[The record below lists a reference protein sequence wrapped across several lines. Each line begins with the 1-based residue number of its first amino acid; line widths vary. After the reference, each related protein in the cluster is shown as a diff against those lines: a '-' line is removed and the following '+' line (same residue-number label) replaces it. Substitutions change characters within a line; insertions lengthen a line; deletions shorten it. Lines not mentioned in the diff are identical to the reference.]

1 MGRGLSELRP
11 PRHRAD
17 LPVWLHRYNFHGKH
31 RNPQSKIS
39 INRLSEEFRRH
50 ISNNIPRAMPTPCY
64 HEEMMLEGLLEGLID
79 AVDVAR
85 DERSIRNAIKKFAV
99 SAGFDRYAYIHIHAD
114 NVVAYSDYPAE
125 WQDIYLKRRYSV
137 IDPVVTTAKR
147 GMKMFNWSAE
157 SRNAR
162 RSSRE
167 IRTFYSE
174 ASDFGIRSGV
184 SIPIGTSFGRT
195 AMITLASDRHR
206 VEVPPWD
213 PMRAALALAH
223 IHIHLSLALASSVK
237 TADVSLSTQ
246 EATSLSWSSHG
257 KSMNVIGDLLGI
269 KPRTVQF
276 YLDNARDKLG
286 ARSIAQAVRIAMEKK
301 LI

>member
-1 MGRGLSELRP
+1 MNGTL
-11 PRHRAD
+11 
-17 LPVWLHRYNFHGKH
+17 
-31 RNPQSKIS
+31 Q
-39 INRLSEEFRRH
+39 
-50 ISNNIPRAMPTPCY
+50 
-64 HEEMMLEGLLEGLID
+64 GLID
-79 AVDVAR
+79 AVDVAH
-85 DERSIRNAIKKFAV
+85 DERSIRKAINKFTV

-114 NVVAYSDYPAE
+114 DVVAYSDYPAE

-147 GMKMFNWSAE
+147 SMKMFDWSAE
-157 SRNAR
+157 SRNVR
-162 RSSRE
+162 RNSRE
-167 IRTFYSE
+167 IRAFHSE

-184 SIPIGTSFGRT
+184 SIPIGTSYGRT
-195 AMITLASDRHR
+195 AMITLASDRRR

-213 PMRAALALAH
+213 PMQAALALAH
-223 IHIHLSLALASSVK
+223 IHIHLSLAAASSVK
-237 TADVSLSTQ
+237 TANVTLSTQ

-257 KSMNVIGDLLGI
+257 KSMNMIGGLLGI

>member
-1 MGRGLSELRP
+1 LNGTL
-11 PRHRAD
+11 
-17 LPVWLHRYNFHGKH
+17 
-31 RNPQSKIS
+31 Q
-39 INRLSEEFRRH
+39 
-50 ISNNIPRAMPTPCY
+50 
-64 HEEMMLEGLLEGLID
+64 GLID
-79 AVDVAR
+79 AVDVAH
-85 DERSIRNAIKKFAV
+85 DEGSIRKAIKKFTV

-114 NVVAYSDYPAE
+114 DVVAHSDYPAQ
-125 WQDIYLKRRYSV
+125 WQGIYFKRRYSI

-147 GMKMFNWSAE
+147 SMKMFAWSAE
-157 SRNAR
+157 HRDVR

-167 IRTFYSE
+167 IRAFYSE

-184 SIPIGTSFGRT
+184 SIPIRTSYGRT
-195 AMITLASDRHR
+195 AMITLASDRRR
-206 VEVPPWD
+206 VETPPWD
-213 PMRAALALAH
+213 PMQAALALAH
-223 IHIHLSLALASSVK
+223 IHIYLSLAVASSVK
-237 TADVSLSTQ
+237 TADVTLSTQ

-257 KSMNVIGDLLGI
+257 KSMNVIADLLGI